1 MVKNLPSSAGD
12 AGLIPAWGTRSHPHA
27 TTKTWCSQINLT
39 KGLVEVYTVPC
50 SKRLSCIDSF
60 NHRSN
65 PLRGL
70 CYHASVYTQREGE
83 TEAQGIK

>member
-1 MVKNLPSSAGD
+1 M
-12 AGLIPAWGTRSHPHA
+12 
-27 TTKTWCSQINLT
+27 

-60 NHRSN
+60 NHRRN

-70 CYHASVYTQREGE
+70 CYHPSVYTQGEGE
-83 TEAQGIK
+83 TEAQGDSTACPTSLPKLGVELGRGPRQVTQDH